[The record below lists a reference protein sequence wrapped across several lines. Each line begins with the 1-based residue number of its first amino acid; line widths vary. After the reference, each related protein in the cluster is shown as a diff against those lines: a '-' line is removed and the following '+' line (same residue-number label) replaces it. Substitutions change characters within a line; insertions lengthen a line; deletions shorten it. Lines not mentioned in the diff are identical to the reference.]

1 MRAPDP
7 RRVATGVG
15 WGAVLLAVGLLLHPA
30 VLQAWRQARLLAADP
45 PARLPVPV
53 DGVRPSDLIDTW
65 GVARSGGRRHEGID
79 IFAPRRT
86 PVRSATEGI
95 VARRGGNPLGGRT
108 VTVLGPGGWRHYYAH
123 LEQYGGQGRGDWV
136 EAGEV
141 IGFVGTSGNA
151 PEHAPHLHYGVFA
164 GGSPVNPYPL
174 LSEAGPSQGPEG
186 APSGTGSGRR
196 SEIHGRT
203 TVAIRSRIRF
213 RWSPA

>member
-7 RRVATGVG
+7 WRLAAGVG
-15 WGAVLLAVGLLLHPA
+15 WGAALLALGLLLHPA
-30 VLQAWRQARLLAADP
+30 AHRAWRQVRLMAADP

-53 DGVRPSDLIDTW
+53 DGVRPPDLVDTW
-65 GVARSGGRRHEGID
+65 GAARSGGRRHEGID

-95 VARRGGNPLGGRT
+95 VTRRGGNPLGGRT

-123 LEQYGGQGRGDWV
+123 LEQYGGQGQGDWV

-151 PEHAPHLHYGVFA
+151 PDHAPHLHYAVFA
-164 GGSPVNPYPL
+164 AGEPVNPYPL
-174 LSEAGPSQGPEG
+174 LSGSGPQGPED
-186 APSGTGSGRR
+186 APSGSGYPSR
-196 SEIHGRT
+196 SEIHGRM
-203 TVAIRSRIRF
+203 TVAIRSRIRL